1 MQQPIPVPV
10 GPTGGYDEQPI
21 MRGAEILGQL
31 EAPIVYGQPSPTAAK
46 VEITPYEGSAEE
58 AAGLNAIEQMRRMT
72 EERAQQRREVID
84 PEFMKGVPVPDFDPR
99 GRDQVPTVE
108 QKQSSLRPVPAPV
121 GPTGSYD
128 EVPSL
133 TKPATAAT
141 KATVSDL
148 YGIGAGGEF
157 DSTPDFDPRGRNQIP
172 TVEQKQSSLRPVVKP
187 KPKAKAAPKP
197 APKAKAAAKPAAKSV
212 VARSNEKSTR
222 LDSSNPNT
230 STNITNHLS
239 NVEKE
244 SLKANPALAG
254 HYTATANRRAN
265 EAAGGDTSNTDAAN
279 EASDNKIVC
288 TAMNNSYGFGSY
300 RQAIWLSYS
309 KDHLTKEHELGYHT
323 LFLPL
328 VDLAYNKNNKFVRKA
343 LEHIAR
349 HRTADLRASMQN
361 KKRDT
366 LGRVYRSILE
376 PLVYTVGKFRT
387 ITGI

>member
-1 MQQPIPVPV
+1 MSRTAPVSDPRETIEDR
-10 GPTGGYDEQPI
+10 GFTPTNIAPLAATATYVDPTEATSG
-21 MRGAEILGQL
+21 RGFTPTNI
-31 EAPIVYGQPSPTAAK
+31 APLAAK
-46 VEITPYEGSAEE
+46 TSAIPKPKKAEVSFGEAFSAARKAEKTAGKKSGTSTFEYKGKSYTTKTAEE
-58 AAGLNAIEQMRRMT
+58 AA
-72 EERAQQRREVID
+72 
-84 PEFMKGVPVPDFDPR
+84 P
-99 GRDQVPTVE
+99 
-108 QKQSSLRPVPAPV
+108 
-121 GPTGSYD
+121 
-128 EVPSL
+128 
-133 TKPATAAT
+133 
-141 KATVSDL
+141 
-148 YGIGAGGEF
+148 
-157 DSTPDFDPRGRNQIP
+157 
-172 TVEQKQSSLRPVVKP
+172 
-187 KPKAKAAPKP
+187 
-197 APKAKAAAKPAAKSV
+197 KPAAKSV

-265 EAAGGDTSNTDAAN
+265 EAASGDTSNTDSAN

>member
-1 MQQPIPVPV
+1 MRREDR
-10 GPTGGYDEQPI
+10 GFTPTNIAPLAATATYIDPRETI
-21 MRGAEILGQL
+21 EDRGFTPTNI
-31 EAPIVYGQPSPTAAK
+31 APLAPTATYVDPTESTSGRGFTPTNIAPLAAK
-46 VEITPYEGSAEE
+46 A
-58 AAGLNAIEQMRRMT
+58 
-72 EERAQQRREVID
+72 
-84 PEFMKGVPVPDFDPR
+84 
-99 GRDQVPTVE
+99 
-108 QKQSSLRPVPAPV
+108 
-121 GPTGSYD
+121 
-128 EVPSL
+128 
-133 TKPATAAT
+133 
-141 KATVSDL
+141 
-148 YGIGAGGEF
+148 
-157 DSTPDFDPRGRNQIP
+157 STI
-172 TVEQKQSSLRPVVKP
+172 P
-187 KPKAKAAPKP
+187 KPKKAEVSFSERFDEARAAEK
-197 APKAKAAAKPAAKSV
+197 KAGKKSGTSTFEYKGKSYTTKTAEETAAKPAAKSV
-212 VARSNEKSTR
+212 VDRSNEKATR